1 MSSFSSRNGKNGF
14 YNPISL
20 QNWEN
25 ISFSYWK
32 WKNDFKL
39 SLIKNG
45 RVVFNYVLKFSEL
58 SCLWSMTDYG
68 AFIAKVFYCLAWW
81 YFFSCRHC
89 CQTSSQTVMLPS
101 VLGCL
106 SAGWHKVREP
116 GNWVPR
122 QRRISYIAK
131 TPNIHCFVAKTR
143 NYDFFVAKTRNYDI
157 FVAKIYDYALID
169 SFWGF
174 PRFIDSPTSYATLS
188 SNRMRNNYTFKQ
200 FPMNIGYDSDFFLA
214 TTFSLLD
221 GSEKIKPRKRKAEPF
236 ERIIL
241 YRTYYLCVR
250 GLWIPF
256 NWKMTSR
263 REVVNKLKTD
273 WRQTR
278 PEEICLNSPAPQMA
292 TVWRTLSQGRDWPFL
307 LNNPWPS

>member
-1 MSSFSSRNGKNGF
+1 MQILFFWLNICIFIPVQKWVKSSHLPFVIFSPSNWHYCSIVHWRKNKPWHWCWRF
-14 YNPISL
+14 VFCPNWIRSHPIQQAIQSKSGAATQL
-20 QNWEN
+20 
-25 ISFSYWK
+25 
-32 WKNDFKL
+32 KNRYFK
-39 SLIKNG
+39 
-45 RVVFNYVLKFSEL
+45 
-58 SCLWSMTDYG
+58 
-68 AFIAKVFYCLAWW
+68 
-81 YFFSCRHC
+81 
-89 CQTSSQTVMLPS
+89 
-101 VLGCL
+101 
-106 SAGWHKVREP
+106 
-116 GNWVPR
+116 
-122 QRRISYIAK
+122 
-131 TPNIHCFVAKTR
+131 
-143 NYDFFVAKTRNYDI
+143 
-157 FVAKIYDYALID
+157 
-169 SFWGF
+169 
-174 PRFIDSPTSYATLS
+174 LS